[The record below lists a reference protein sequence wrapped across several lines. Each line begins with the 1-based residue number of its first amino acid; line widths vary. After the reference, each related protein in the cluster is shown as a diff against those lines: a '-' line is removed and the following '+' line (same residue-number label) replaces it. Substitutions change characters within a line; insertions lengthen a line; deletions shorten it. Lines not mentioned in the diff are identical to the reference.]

1 MAKQATPKPY
11 RTAEETS
18 VPSHIAE
25 SLAVY
30 TPARAVA
37 TKATRRITE
46 RRIAGLVAPQE
57 VWKFALTHELIPHLE
72 TAVRLVRECFPTVQ
86 KIKLLYEIDWEVS
99 DRSWIAIDIGDIITV
114 GTQEVI
120 LERYNRFTREM
131 VRQVPPDKGEKILL
145 GF

>member
-72 TAVRLVRECFPTVQ
+72 TAVRLVRECFPTVSA
-86 KIKLLYEIDWEVS
+86 IRLLHQIDWDSEN
-99 DRSWIAIDIGDIITV
+99 DSWVVVDTKIT
-114 GTQEVI
+114 GTQEAI
-120 LERYNRFTREM
+120 LEQYDRFTTQM
-131 VRQVPPDKGEKILL
+131 VRQVPPEKGGKIVLS
-145 GF
+145 F